1 VTTQARIATST
12 LSSVARY
19 PALAAIA
26 AYRAVISPMLQAL
39 FGRACRFEPSC
50 SAYAAD
56 AIREHGALRGAAMA
70 AWRIAR
76 CNPFARHGFDP
87 VPKKT
92 SNRTSLPQPQVIQS
106 GARN

>member
-1 VTTQARIATST
+1 VKTPARIATST
-12 LSSVARY
+12 LTSVARY
-19 PALAAIA
+19 PVLTAIA
-26 AYRAVISPMLQAL
+26 AYRALISPMLQAL

-56 AIREHGALRGAAMA
+56 AIREHGALRGGVMA
-70 AWRIAR
+70 ACRIAR
-76 CNPFARHGFDP
+76 CNPLARHGFDP

-92 SNRTSLPQPQVIQS
+92 SNQASLPEPQAFKS